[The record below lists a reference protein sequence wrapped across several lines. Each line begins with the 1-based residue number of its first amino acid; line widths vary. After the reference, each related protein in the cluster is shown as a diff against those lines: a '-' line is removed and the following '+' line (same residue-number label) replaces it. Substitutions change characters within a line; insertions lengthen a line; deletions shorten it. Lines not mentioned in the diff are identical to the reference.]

1 MLHLA
6 AMMGE
11 AGTVR
16 MLVEAGANTS
26 LRDNEDRTP
35 EVIATRFRRH
45 EIADIFAGAQSGKF
59 RRERQCYK
67 SYQSLELSGM
77 EVR

>member
-11 AGTVR
+11 AGTVK

-35 EVIATRFRRH
+35 EVIATRFRRL

-59 RRERQCYK
+59 RRERQIKRYLDK
-67 SYQSLELSGM
+67 PTIHYSN
-77 EVR
+77 